1 MVAVTVAF
9 PQPVSDAR
17 IWSFR
22 NTSSIWLPETT
33 GLVLPSRVGTAGR
46 MRNTLV
52 LGPVSGAGKG
62 LVSPVSVDF
71 RTMGLVSATVGS
83 RLDAPALACTH
94 SGEPLAVAW
103 VTL

>member
-46 MRNTLV
+46 MRDTPVFGPV
-52 LGPVSGAGKG
+52 LGAVKG
-62 LVSPVSVDF
+62 SVAPGNVYF
-71 RTMGLVSATVGS
+71 MTVGFGLATVGD
-83 RLDAPALACTH
+83 RVYAPAL
-94 SGEPLAVAW
+94 
-103 VTL
+103 TLSLHVVSQS